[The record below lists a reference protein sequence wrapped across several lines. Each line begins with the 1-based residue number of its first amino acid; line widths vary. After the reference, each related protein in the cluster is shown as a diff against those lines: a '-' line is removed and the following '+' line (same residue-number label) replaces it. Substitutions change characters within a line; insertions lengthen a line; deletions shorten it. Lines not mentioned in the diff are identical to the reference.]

1 MVISI
6 FTDGSCTKNG
16 SKNGIGGIGVYF
28 GSDDPRNVSK
38 NLDTFYSDYFPDEA
52 RTKATNNKAELSAI
66 LCALALVQDSL
77 NLGEKIVIYTDS
89 MYSINCLAKWWKGW
103 RKNGWKNAAKK
114 TIGNYSVIT
123 EIVEKYIIKYGSL
136 IAFQYV
142 KAHTQLSPIHT
153 QKELFEWRGNRE
165 ADRLATSFLD

>member
-16 SKNGIGGIGVYF
+16 SKNGVGGIGVYF
-28 GSDDPRNVSK
+28 GPGDLRNVSK
-38 NLDTFYSDYFPDEA
+38 NLDTFLSDYFPEEA
-52 RTKATNNKAELSAI
+52 RTKPTNNKAELSAI
-66 LCALALVQDSL
+66 LSALVIVEESL
-77 NLGEKIVIYTDS
+77 DLGEKVVIYTDS
-89 MYSINCLAKWWKGW
+89 MYSINCLSKWWKGW
-103 RKNGWKNAAKK
+103 KKNGWKNAAKK
-114 TIGNYSVIT
+114 TISNYSIIT

-136 IAFQYV
+136 ISFQYV

-165 ADRLATSFLD
+165 ADRLATGFLD

>member
-16 SKNGIGGIGVYF
+16 AKNGVGGIGVYF
-28 GSDDPRNVSK
+28 GADDPRNVSK
-38 NLDTFYSDYFPDEA
+38 NLDTFYSDYFPDEV

-66 LCALALVQDSL
+66 LNALVIVNTGLQA
-77 NLGEKIVIYTDS
+77 GEKFLILSDS
-89 MYSINCLAKWWKGW
+89 MYSINCLVKWWKGW
-103 RKNGWKNAAKK
+103 KKNGWKNSKK
-114 TIGNYSVIT
+114 QTISNYSLIT

-136 IAFQYV
+136 ITFQYV

-165 ADRLATSFLD
+165 ADKLATGFLD